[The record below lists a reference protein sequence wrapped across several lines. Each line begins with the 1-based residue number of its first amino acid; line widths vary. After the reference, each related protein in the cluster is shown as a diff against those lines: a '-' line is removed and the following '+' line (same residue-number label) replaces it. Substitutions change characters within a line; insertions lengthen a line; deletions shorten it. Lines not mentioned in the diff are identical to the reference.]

1 MLKNLIITAFQQ
13 EASDLHLSANRPAYL
28 RKGGKLLPLTEKKI
42 SKEALTSALLMILS
56 EREKEILQ
64 RTGAIDFAYT
74 FYPDKKSDNKKS
86 NYQKSDKNRRDR
98 SSPYRLRGHYFQNL
112 GGLTAIFRLI
122 PDKIR
127 TLQEIYAPPICKQLL
142 QQKSGL
148 ILITGATG
156 SGKSTTLAAMI
167 EAVNR
172 SMKRHIIT
180 IEDPI
185 EQLYYPKKSLIEQR
199 ELHRHTPNFENALK
213 NALRADPDII
223 LIGELRDK
231 SSVHLALQAAETGH
245 LVLSTLHTN
254 SAPKAIDRLL
264 SYYQESE
271 REMVRIQLS
280 ETLLAAI
287 AQQLIN
293 IEQNIFALYE
303 VMVVN
308 SAISHLIRE
317 NKLAQIT
324 SNIETG
330 RESGMQTYRQH
341 LEFLQK
347 SGIISDL
354 LAKKAHNLL

>member
-1 MLKNLIITAFQQ
+1 MLQKLFIIAFQQ
-13 EASDLHLSANRPAYL
+13 EASDLHLSENLPAYL
-28 RKGGKLLPLTEKKI
+28 RKGGQLYPLTKEKIPKERLIPQLLSILTEKEQ
-42 SKEALTSALLMILS
+42 KEL
-56 EREKEILQ
+56 RHH
-64 RTGAIDFAYT
+64 GAIDFAYS
-74 FYPDKKSDNKKS
+74 FLPAQMQ
-86 NYQKSDKNRRDR
+86 QKY
-98 SSPYRLRGHYFQNL
+98 PYRLRGHYFQNL
-112 GGLTAIFRLI
+112 NGLTAIFRLI
-122 PDKIR
+122 PNKIR
-127 TLQEIYAPPICKQLL
+127 TLQEIYAPPICTQLL
-142 QQKSGL
+142 QKKSGL

-167 EAVNR
+167 EAINQ
-172 SMKRHIIT
+172 SMEKHIIT

-185 EQLYYPKKSLIEQR
+185 EQIYRPKKSLIEQR
-199 ELHRHTPNFENALK
+199 ELHRHTPDFKNALK

-264 SYYQESE
+264 SYYQETE

-280 ETLLAAI
+280 ETLLAVI

-293 IEQNIFALYE
+293 AEQEIFAIYE

-330 RESGMQTYRQH
+330 RENGMQTYRQH

-354 LAKKAHNLL
+354 LAKKAQNLL

>member
-74 FYPDKKSDNKKS
+74 FYPDKKSD
-86 NYQKSDKNRRDR
+86 KNR

-172 SMKRHIIT
+172 SMERHIIT

-231 SSVHLALQAAETGH
+231 ASVHLALQAAETGH

-280 ETLLAAI
+280 ETLLAVI

-303 VMVVN
+303 VMVIN

>member
-42 SKEALTSALLMILS
+42 SKEALTSALLVILS

-74 FYPDKKSDNKKS
+74 FYPDKKSD
-86 NYQKSDKNRRDR
+86 KNR

-172 SMKRHIIT
+172 SMERHIIT

-231 SSVHLALQAAETGH
+231 ASVHLALQAAETGH

-280 ETLLAAI
+280 ETLLAVI

-303 VMVVN
+303 VMVIN

>member
-74 FYPDKKSDNKKS
+74 FYPDKKSD
-86 NYQKSDKNRRDR
+86 KNR

-172 SMKRHIIT
+172 SMERHIIT

-185 EQLYYPKKSLIEQR
+185 EQLYRPQKSLIEQR

-231 SSVHLALQAAETGH
+231 ASVHLALQAAETGH
-245 LVLSTLHTN
+245 LILSTLHTN

-280 ETLLAAI
+280 ETLLAVI

-303 VMVVN
+303 VMVIN

>member
-1 MLKNLIITAFQQ
+1 MLKKLMLIAFQQ

-28 RKGGKLLPLTEKKI
+28 RKGGVLCPITKENLPQERLRTELLAILTEKEK
-42 SKEALTSALLMILS
+42 
-56 EREKEILQ
+56 REFQ
-64 RTGAIDFAYT
+64 RYGAIDFAYS
-74 FYPDKKSDNKKS
+74 FHPKSALKRKI
-86 NYQKSDKNRRDR
+86 
-98 SSPYRLRGHYFQNL
+98 PYRLRGHYFQNL
-112 GGLTAIFRLI
+112 NGITAIFRLI

-127 TLQEIYAPPICKQLL
+127 TLQEISAPPICQQLL

-156 SGKSTTLAAMI
+156 SGKSTTLTAMI
-167 EAVNR
+167 EAINQT
-172 SMKRHIIT
+172 KERHIIT

-185 EQLYYPKKSLIEQR
+185 EQLYHPKKSLIEQR
-199 ELHRHTPNFENALK
+199 ELHRHTPSFESALK

-254 SAPKAIDRLL
+254 SAPKAVDRLL
-264 SYYQESE
+264 SYYGESE

-280 ETLLAAI
+280 ETLLAVI

-293 IEQNIFALYE
+293 IEQNIFALFE

-317 NKLAQIT
+317 NKLAQIA